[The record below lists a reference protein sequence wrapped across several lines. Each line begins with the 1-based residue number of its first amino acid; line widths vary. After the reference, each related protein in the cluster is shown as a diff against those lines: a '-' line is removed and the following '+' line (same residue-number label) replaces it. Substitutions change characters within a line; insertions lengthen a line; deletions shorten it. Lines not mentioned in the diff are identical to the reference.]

1 MISYRLYQV
10 PISRRR
16 QSGMCCG
23 AGADPAAT
31 GCQPNSRAPSDC
43 DHGTGAGLC
52 WWHTCLGTILSLG
65 KVSSSVS

>member
-1 MISYRLYQV
+1 MISYRLYRV

-31 GCQPNSRAPSDC
+31 GYLPNSRAPSDC

-52 WWHTCLGTILSLG
+52 
-65 KVSSSVS
+65 